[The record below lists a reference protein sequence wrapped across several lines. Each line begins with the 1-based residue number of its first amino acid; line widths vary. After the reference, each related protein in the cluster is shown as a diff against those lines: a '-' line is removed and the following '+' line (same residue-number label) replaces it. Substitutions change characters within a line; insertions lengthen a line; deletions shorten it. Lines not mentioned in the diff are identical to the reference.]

1 MARQMCKRC
10 NGIFEVGIK
19 GYCDKCNARNEKD
32 FQAILDYLDKNPD
45 AIVLEIIDKTGVTLR
60 TLNRFVAEGGISYKE
75 SNIRLAD
82 IETGEYLNIINRL
95 VASRGKFH
103 SDI

>member
-10 NGIFEVGIK
+10 NCIFEVNNK
-19 GYCDKCNARNEKD
+19 GYCDKCSDRNEKD
-32 FQAILDYLDKNPD
+32 FNKILDYLDKFPD
-45 AIVLEIIDKTGVTLR
+45 AIVLEIIDKTGVSFK

-75 SNIRLAD
+75 SNIRLED

-103 SDI
+103 SNV

>member
-10 NGIFEVGIK
+10 KGLFEVDNK
-19 GYCDKCNARNEKD
+19 GYCDKCNGRNEND
-32 FQAILDYLDKNPD
+32 FKAILDYLDKNPD

-60 TLNRFVAEGGISYKE
+60 TLNRFVDEGGISYKE
-75 SNIRLAD
+75 SNIRLED

-95 VASRGKFH
+95 VAGRGKFH

>member
-10 NGIFEVGIK
+10 NGISEVGIK
-19 GYCDKCNARNEKD
+19 GYCDKCNERNEKD
-32 FQAILDYLDKNPD
+32 FKAILDYLDKNPD

-75 SNIRLAD
+75 SNIRLED

>member
-10 NGIFEVGIK
+10 NGIFEVDKK
-19 GYCDKCNARNEKD
+19 GYCDKCRERNEKD
-32 FQAILDYLDKNPD
+32 FKAILDYLDKNPD

-60 TLNRFVAEGGISYKE
+60 TLNRFVDEGGISYKE
-75 SNIRLAD
+75 SNIKLED

>member
-10 NGIFEVGIK
+10 NCIFEVNKK
-19 GYCDKCNARNEKD
+19 GYCDKCSDKNEKD
-32 FQAILDYLDKNPD
+32 FNAILEYLDKFPD
-45 AIVLEIIDKTGVTLR
+45 AIVLEIIDKTGVSFK

-75 SNIRLAD
+75 SNIRLED

-103 SDI
+103 SNV